1 MESYPLFNVY
11 MNQHE
16 ELQKQYKLLDE
27 KILRLRTARII
38 ETDAL
43 VLFKLDNQINEAEEE
58 RRKIAQEIDNL
69 ESVACS
75 EELYRA
81 LLKLGYREQVRSFLR
96 FLKAQSIGAFLIH
109 GLLDHGQRWLLNR
122 LVTQHIRF
130 GTMGKMV
137 RIELDRIGRRRDISA
152 LWRELG
158 GRVGLGRQH
167 LPPEIAERV
176 FQWWKTQNVI
186 LVFHGVDCMPEGY
199 LQELLHD
206 FWLPLATQAREV
218 VSQTKYQL
226 LMFLVDYEGCVGC
239 QDTMFVEQLE
249 PTWEPKIPI
258 KLPTINPFG
267 DRTLTDWFEM
277 VETEFHTLPLVELI
291 NEIEDL
297 VKEILE
303 NSDNG
308 VPELAFLE
316 ICHRCGCNWYEER
329 ERWLKI

>member
-1 MESYPLFNVY
+1 MK
-11 MNQHE
+11 QRE
-16 ELQKQYKLLDE
+16 ELENLLNLLEE
-27 KILRLRTARII
+27 KILFLQTAKVTAIDAVALFSLHKQI
-38 ETDAL
+38 E
-43 VLFKLDNQINEAEEE
+43 EAESE
-58 RRKIAQEIDNL
+58 RYKIIQQIDNL

-81 LLKLGYREQVRSFLR
+81 LLKLGYRDQVRSFLK

-122 LVTQHIRF
+122 LITQHIRF

-158 GRVGLGRQH
+158 GCVGLGRQH
-167 LPPEIAERV
+167 SSTEIAERV
-176 FQWWKTQNVI
+176 FHWWKTQNVI
-186 LVFHGVDCMPEGY
+186 LVFHDVDCMPAEY
-199 LQELLHD
+199 LQELLD
-206 FWLPLATQAREV
+206 EFWLPLASQVREI
-218 VSQTKYQL
+218 SQTKYQL

-239 QDTMFVEQLE
+239 QDTMFVEQVE
-249 PTWEPKIPI
+249 PTWEPRVPI
-258 KLPTINPFG
+258 KLPTIDPFC
-267 DRTLTDWFEM
+267 DRTLTDWIEM
-277 VETEFHTLPLVELI
+277 VETEFDTLPLVEVI
-291 NEIEDL
+291 YQIEDL

-308 VPELAFLE
+308 VPELAFSE

>member
-1 MESYPLFNVY
+1 MESHPLFNIY
-11 MNQHE
+11 MSQRE
-16 ELQKQYKLLDE
+16 ELQKLLDLLEE
-27 KILRLRTARII
+27 KILFLQTAKVTAIDAVALFSLHKQI
-38 ETDAL
+38 E
-43 VLFKLDNQINEAEEE
+43 EAEGE
-58 RRKIAQEIDNL
+58 RDKIIQQIDNL

-81 LLKLGYREQVRSFLR
+81 LLKLGYRDQVRSFLK

-122 LVTQHIRF
+122 LVTQHIRL

-152 LWRELG
+152 LWREFG

-167 LPPEIAERV
+167 SPTEIAERV
-176 FQWWKTQNVI
+176 FHWWKTQNVI

-199 LQELLHD
+199 LQELLD
-206 FWLPLATQAREV
+206 EFWLPLASQAREV
-218 VSQTKYQL
+218 LSPTKYQL

-239 QDTMFVEQLE
+239 QDTIFVEELE
-249 PTWEPKIPI
+249 TTWEPRVPI
-258 KLPTINPFG
+258 KLPIINPFG
-267 DRTLTDWFEM
+267 DRILTDWFEM
-277 VETEFHTLPLVELI
+277 LETEFHTLPLVELI

-297 VKEILE
+297 VQEILE

-308 VPELAFLE
+308 VPELAFSE

>member
-1 MESYPLFNVY
+1 
-11 MNQHE
+11 MNQRE
-16 ELQKQYKLLDE
+16 ELQKLYDLLDE
-27 KILRLRTARII
+27 KILCLRKARVI
-38 ETDAL
+38 ETDTL
-43 VLFKLDNQINEAEEE
+43 VRFKLDKQIELEEE
-58 RRKIAQEIDNL
+58 EHRKIAQQIDNL

-81 LLKLGYREQVRSFLR
+81 LLKLGYREQVRSFLK

-109 GLLDHGQRWLLNR
+109 GLLDYGQRWLLNR

-152 LWRELG
+152 LWRELAG
-158 GRVGLGRQH
+158 CVGLGRQH
-167 LPPEIAERV
+167 SRTEITERV

-186 LVFHGVDCMPEGY
+186 LVFHYVDCMPEGY
-199 LQELLHD
+199 LQELLRD

-218 VSQTKYQL
+218 VSQTKFQL

-239 QDTMFVEQLE
+239 QDTMFVEQVE
-249 PTWEPKIPI
+249 PTWEPRVPI
-258 KLPTINPFG
+258 KLPTINPFC
-267 DRTLTDWFEM
+267 DRTLTDWMEM
-277 VETEFHTLPLVELI
+277 VETEFHTLPLVEVI
-291 NEIEDL
+291 YQMEDL

-308 VPELAFLE
+308 VPELAFSE
-316 ICHRCGCNWYEER
+316 ICDLCGCNWYEER

>member
-1 MESYPLFNVY
+1 MS
-11 MNQHE
+11 QHKKIQ
-16 ELQKQYKLLDE
+16 ELYDLVDE
-27 KILRLRTARII
+27 KILRLRKARIL
-38 ETDAL
+38 ETDPL
-43 VLFKLDNQINEAEEE
+43 VLFKLDNQIEAEEEE
-58 RRKIAQEIDNL
+58 RRKIAQQVDNL

-75 EELYRA
+75 EDLYRA
-81 LLKLGYREQVRSFLR
+81 LLKLGYREQVRSFLK

-109 GLLDHGQRWLLNR
+109 GLLDHGQHWLLNR
-122 LVTQHIRF
+122 LVTQYIRF

-137 RIELDRIGRRRDISA
+137 RIQIDRRGRKRDIPT

-158 GRVGLGRQH
+158 RCVGLGRQH
-167 LPPEIAERV
+167 SATEIAERV

-186 LVFHGVDCMPEGY
+186 LVFHDVDCMPEGY

-206 FWLPLATQAREV
+206 FWLPLVSQAREV
-218 VSQTKYQL
+218 VSQTSKYQL

-258 KLPTINPFG
+258 KLPTINPFS
-267 DRTLTDWFEM
+267 TSILTDWIET
-277 VETEFHTLPLVELI
+277 VETEFATLPLVEVI
-291 NEIEDL
+291 NEIDEF

-308 VPELAFLE
+308 VPELAFSE
-316 ICHRCGCNWYEER
+316 ICHRCGCNWYEEK

>member
-1 MESYPLFNVY
+1 
-11 MNQHE
+11 MNKPE
-16 ELQKQYKLLDE
+16 ELQKLCELQDE

-43 VLFKLDNQINEAEEE
+43 VLFKLDKQIEAEEEE

-69 ESVACS
+69 GSVAFS

-81 LLKLGYREQVRSFLR
+81 LLKLGYREQVLSFSR

-158 GRVGLGRQH
+158 GRVGLGSQH
-167 LPPEIAERV
+167 SSTEIAERV

-186 LVFHGVDCMPEGY
+186 LVFHDVDCMPQGY
-199 LQELLHD
+199 LQELLHE
-206 FWLPLATQAREV
+206 FWLPLVSQAREV
-218 VSQTKYQL
+218 VSQSNKYQL
-226 LMFLVDYEGCVGC
+226 LMFLVDYEGCVDC
-239 QDTMFVEQLE
+239 DNTMFVEQLE

-258 KLPTINPFG
+258 KLPTINPFSH
-267 DRTLTDWFEM
+267 DILTDWMEM
-277 VETEFHTLPLVELI
+277 VETEFDTLPLVEVI
-291 NEIEDL
+291 HQMEDL
-297 VKEILE
+297 VKEILN

-316 ICHRCGCNWYEER
+316 ICHRCGCNWYDER
-329 ERWLKI
+329 DRWLKI

>member
-1 MESYPLFNVY
+1 

-16 ELQKQYKLLDE
+16 KLQELYDLLDE
-27 KILRLRTARII
+27 KILHLRKARII
-38 ETDAL
+38 ETDPL
-43 VLFKLDNQINEAEEE
+43 VLFKLDKQIEAEEEE
-58 RRKIAQEIDNL
+58 RRKIVQEIDNL
-69 ESVACS
+69 ESVASS

-96 FLKAQSIGAFLIH
+96 FLKAQSIAAFLIH

-130 GTMGKMV
+130 STMGKMV

-167 LPPEIAERV
+167 SSTEIAERV

-186 LVFHGVDCMPEGY
+186 LVFHDVDCMPQGY
-199 LQELLHD
+199 LQELLHE
-206 FWLPLATQAREV
+206 FWLPLASQAREV

-258 KLPTINPFG
+258 KLPTITPFC
-267 DRTLTDWFEM
+267 DRTLTDWIET
-277 VETEFHTLPLVELI
+277 VETEFNTLPLVEVI
-291 NEIEDL
+291 YQIEDL

-308 VPELAFLE
+308 VPELAFSE
-316 ICHRCGCNWYEER
+316 ICDLCGCNWYEER

>member
-1 MESYPLFNVY
+1 
-11 MNQHE
+11 MNQRE
-16 ELQKQYKLLDE
+16 ELQKILNLLEE
-27 KILRLRTARII
+27 KILFLQKAKVTAI
-38 ETDAL
+38 EAVAL
-43 VLFKLDNQINEAEEE
+43 FSLQKQIEEAEGE
-58 RRKIAQEIDNL
+58 RYKIIQQIEHLA
-69 ESVACS
+69 SVAWS

-81 LLKLGYREQVRSFLR
+81 LLKLGYREQVRSFLK

-109 GLLDHGQRWLLNR
+109 GLLDYGQRWLLNR

-137 RIELDRIGRRRDISA
+137 RIELDRIGRRRDISC

-167 LPPEIAERV
+167 SPTEIAERV
-176 FQWWKTQNVI
+176 FHWWKTQNVI
-186 LVFHGVDCMPEGY
+186 LVFHDVDCMPEGY
-199 LQELLHD
+199 LQELLD
-206 FWLPLATQAREV
+206 EFWLPLASQAREV

-239 QDTMFVEQLE
+239 QDTMFVEQVE
-249 PTWEPKIPI
+249 PTWEPRVPI
-258 KLPTINPFG
+258 KLPIINPFC
-267 DRTLTDWFEM
+267 DRTLTDWLET
-277 VETEFHTLPLVELI
+277 VETEFNTLPLVEVI
-291 NEIEDL
+291 YQIEDL

-303 NSDNG
+303 NSENG
-308 VPELAFLE
+308 VPELAFSE

>member
-1 MESYPLFNVY
+1 

-16 ELQKQYKLLDE
+16 ELQKLYDLLDE

-43 VLFKLDNQINEAEEE
+43 VLFKLDKQIEAEEEE

-69 ESVACS
+69 DSVACS
-75 EELYRA
+75 EDLYRA
-81 LLKLGYREQVRSFLR
+81 LLKLGYREQVRSFLK

-137 RIELDRIGRRRDISA
+137 RIQIDRRGRKRDIPA

-158 GRVGLGRQH
+158 RHVGLEKQH
-167 LPPEIAERV
+167 SPSEIAKRV
-176 FQWWKTQNVI
+176 FQCWKTQNVI
-186 LVFHGVDCMPEGY
+186 LVFHDVDYMPEGY

-206 FWLPLATQAREV
+206 FWLPLASQAREV

-258 KLPTINPFG
+258 KLPTITPFC
-267 DRTLTDWFEM
+267 DRTLTDWIET
-277 VETEFHTLPLVELI
+277 VETEFSTLPLVEVI
-291 NEIEDL
+291 YQIEDL

-308 VPELAFLE
+308 VPELAFSE
-316 ICHRCGCNWYEER
+316 ICDLCGCNWYEER

>member
-1 MESYPLFNVY
+1 MS
-11 MNQHE
+11 QRE
-16 ELQKQYKLLDE
+16 ELQTLYDLQDE
-27 KILRLRTARII
+27 KILRLRKARII

-43 VLFKLDNQINEAEEE
+43 VQFKLDKQIEAEQEE
-58 RRKIAQEIDNL
+58 RRKIAEEIDNL

-81 LLKLGYREQVRSFLR
+81 LLKLGYREQVRSFLK

-167 LPPEIAERV
+167 SPTEIAQRV
-176 FQWWKTQNVI
+176 FHWWKTQNVI

-199 LQELLHD
+199 LQELLD
-206 FWLPLATQAREV
+206 EFWLPLASQAREV
-218 VSQTKYQL
+218 VSPTKYQL

-239 QDTMFVEQLE
+239 QDTIFVEELE
-249 PTWEPKIPI
+249 TTWEPRVPI
-258 KLPTINPFG
+258 KLPIINPFG
-267 DRTLTDWFEM
+267 DRILTDWLET
-277 VETEFHTLPLVELI
+277 VETEFNTLPLVEVI
-291 NEIEDL
+291 YQMEDL

-308 VPELAFLE
+308 VPKLAFSE